1 MPTIIGITGQIGA
14 GKSTAA
20 LVFRKMGAAVIN
32 ADRIG
37 REVVEKN
44 LSLRLKLARTFG
56 KEMLTSKQ
64 KLRRHRVA
72 EIAFSDKAQKRK
84 LDRLVHPFLIKE
96 LKFQIKKFS
105 KNYNVIVIDAA
116 LLLDWHLGKMI
127 DRVLVIESRSNQ
139 RINRLLKRGFSK
151 SDALARQKLQRTTAA
166 FRKHADKVI
175 VNNTSKKIF
184 EAQVRNWA
192 KQFFNLN

>member
-20 LVFRKMGAAVIN
+20 QVFRKMGAAVIN

-44 LSLRLKLARTFG
+44 LSLRLKLARAFG
-56 KEMLTSKQ
+56 KEILTSNQ

-72 EIAFSDKAQKRK
+72 EIAFSNKSQKRK
-84 LDRLVHPFLIKE
+84 LDRLVHPFLVKE
-96 LKFQIKKFS
+96 LKQQIKKFS
-105 KNYNVIVIDAA
+105 KNYDVIVVDAA
-116 LLLDWHLGKMI
+116 LLLDWRLGKMI
-127 DRVLVIESRSNQ
+127 DRVLVIESKSNQ
-139 RINRLLKRGFSK
+139 RIIRLVKRGFSK

-166 FRKHADKVI
+166 FRKHADQVI

-192 KQFFNLN
+192 KQFFISN